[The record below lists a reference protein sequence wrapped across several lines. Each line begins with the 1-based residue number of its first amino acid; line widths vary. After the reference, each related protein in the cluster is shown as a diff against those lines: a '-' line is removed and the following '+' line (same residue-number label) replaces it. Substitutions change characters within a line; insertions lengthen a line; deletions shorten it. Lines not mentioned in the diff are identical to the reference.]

1 MLVGKTSSAF
11 RALLFFNDTAATE
24 IYTISSAQL
33 DVWTDFAATGS
44 VQTLELRSLTRSF
57 IEGTGNGSVAT
68 NGVGTGADWATHDG
82 TTAWSTAGGDFS
94 STVLASVPGFNA
106 ATTINTQQTFASSPA
121 LIDAVTTAITSG
133 TPLNLT
139 ILSPVTEAGAA
150 NNFTRLSS
158 DDSTT
163 TARRPQLT
171 INFTHNLLPT
181 VNPGTAP
188 AATVGT
194 DISLNDTTTNAL
206 SSTWSL
212 VSGPGPIWLIN
223 PTTIKFSAP
232 GVHVLRF
239 SGVNAHGESSRT
251 LSVTVTGTAMTPI
264 EIWRQTNFGNHTN
277 SGSGLDTADTDG
289 DGSTNL
295 LEYATAMNPA
305 IGDPVPMSA
314 EKVGSVLEYTYT
326 KNKVATDV
334 TFTVEWSDDFT
345 TWSTSGVTSTVL
357 SDTSTTQ
364 QIKATMPAGTNR
376 RFVHLKVTRP

>member
-1 MLVGKTSSAF
+1 VPS
-11 RALLFFNDTAATE
+11 
-24 IYTISSAQL
+24 IYTISGAQL
-33 DVWTDFAATGS
+33 DVWTDFAATGT
-44 VQTLELRSLTRSF
+44 VQTLELRSLSRSF

-68 NGVGTGADWATHDG
+68 HGVGTGADWLTHDG

-106 ATTINTQQTFASSPA
+106 VTTINTQQTFASSPG
-121 LIDAVTTAITSG
+121 LIDAVTTAISSG
-133 TPLNLT
+133 MPLNLT
-139 ILSPVTEAGAA
+139 ILSPLTEAGAA
-150 NNFTRLSS
+150 NNFVRFSS
-158 DDSTT
+158 DDNVTL
-163 TARRPQLT
+163 ARRPQLT

-194 DISLNDTTTNAL
+194 DISLNGTTLNAL

-239 SGVNAHGESSRT
+239 SGTNANGESSRT
-251 LSVTVTGTAMTPI
+251 LTVTVTGTAMTPI
-264 EIWRQTNFGNHTN
+264 EIWRQTNFNNHTN
-277 SGSGLDTADTDG
+277 TGSGLDTADTDG

-305 IGDPVPMSA
+305 TGDPVPMTA
-314 EKVGSVLEYTYT
+314 EKAGNLLEYTYT
-326 KNKVATDV
+326 KNKAATDV
-334 TFTVEWSDDFT
+334 TFTVEWSDDLAS
-345 TWSTSGVTSTVL
+345 WSSVGVTSSVL
-357 SDTSTTQ
+357 TDGATTQ
-364 QIKATMPAGTNR
+364 QIKALVPAGVGR
-376 RFVHLKVTRP
+376 RFVHLKVTRQ